1 MRDKSCYLKIFLGCF
16 LVLLTTSTAVGQSA
30 KQKELEKRREA
41 IKQEMLQL
49 QRLKDS
55 NTKKEVSILTQ
66 VEDLDTKIKLRS
78 DLIKVTN
85 SQANL
90 LTREINDN
98 FSKMENLREELTIL
112 KEDYGEMIRKSYKS
126 KSGQSKIMFLLSSES
141 FKQAYKRTQ
150 YMKQYAN
157 YRKKQGNQIKERTAL
172 LQETN
177 KKLVKQ
183 KADKETLIAENRKAK
198 AELDKE
204 KKRQAEM
211 VAEIRKKTSS
221 YVAQIKKKQQES
233 DRIDRQIDKIIA
245 EIIAASN
252 KKAGKST
259 TTNKSFAL
267 TPAEV
272 KLAKEFSNNKGKLIW
287 PVERGVVT
295 RRFGKSAHP
304 TLPGI
309 TVTNSGVDIETNQD
323 AVARAVFGGEVT
335 QILDMSGGG
344 YMIFMRHG
352 DYFTVYT
359 NLQSI
364 KVKAGDRVTYKQ
376 ELGKVLRN
384 SFNGKTILKFSI
396 RKNTSKL
403 NPADWII
410 NM

>member
-1 MRDKSCYLKIFLGCF
+1 
-16 LVLLTTSTAVGQSA
+16 VLLVSSTAIGQSA

-41 IKQEMLQL
+41 IKQEMIQL

-55 NTKKEVSILTQ
+55 NTKKEISILTQ
-66 VEDLDTKIKLRS
+66 VEDLDTKIRLRS
-78 DLIKVTN
+78 DLIKITN

-98 FSKMENLREELTIL
+98 FSKMESLREELTIL

-126 KSGQSKIMFLLSSES
+126 KSGQNTIMFLLSSES

-157 YRKKQGNQIKERTAL
+157 YRKKQGDQIKERTAL

-204 KKRQAEM
+204 KKRQAVM

-221 YVAQIKKKQQES
+221 YVTQIKKKQQES
-233 DRIDRQIDKIIA
+233 DLIDRQIDKIIA
-245 EIIAASN
+245 DIIAASN

-259 TTNKSFAL
+259 TTNKKFAL

-272 KLAKEFSNNKGKLIW
+272 TLAKEFSNNKGKLIW
-287 PVERGVVT
+287 PVARGRVA

-309 TVTNSGVDIETNQD
+309 TLTNSGVDIETDQD

-335 QILDMSGGG
+335 QIQDMPGGG
-344 YMIFMRHG
+344 FMIFIRHG
-352 DYFTVYT
+352 DYFTIYT
-359 NLQSI
+359 NLKSI
-364 KVKAGDRVTYKQ
+364 KVKTGDKVTYKQ
-376 ELGKVLRN
+376 ELGTVLRN
-384 SFNGKTILKFSI
+384 AFSGKTILKFSI

-403 NPADWII
+403 NPASWVI